1 MIYILLIII
10 TLELGVLIYLNFKR
24 LPEETK
30 KEILRKVDK
39 RNEGKVLTWKAPEE
53 AESKAFKE
61 TLKNINK

>member
-24 LPEETK
+24 LPKESQ

-39 RNEGKVLTWKAPEE
+39 RNEGKVIEYVAPEE
-53 AESKAFKE
+53 QESKAFKE
-61 TLKNINK
+61 TLKNIKE

>member
-24 LPEETK
+24 LPEESQ

-39 RNEGKVLTWKAPEE
+39 RNEGKVLTWKPPEE
-53 AESKAFKE
+53 QESKAFKE
-61 TLKNINK
+61 TLNNIKK